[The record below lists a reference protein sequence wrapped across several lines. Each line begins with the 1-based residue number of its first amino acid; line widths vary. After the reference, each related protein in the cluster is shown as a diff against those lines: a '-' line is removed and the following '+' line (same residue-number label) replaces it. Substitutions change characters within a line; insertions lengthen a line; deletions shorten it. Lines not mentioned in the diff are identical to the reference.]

1 MLRLLMSRSS
11 FPRMY
16 ASTSRHIAGYK
27 FWSGYDAEDG
37 TETELGKDEKDFLPC
52 SEISDILLIIN

>member
-1 MLRLLMSRSS
+1 MSRVIFS
-11 FPRMY
+11 RMY

-52 SEISDILLIIN
+52 QKISDILLIIS